1 MRRSSPESDS
11 HGDMLVALLSH
22 ERDQQA
28 VRSALPPE
36 VAVHFVT
43 RPACLAH
50 RMARGQPTAVLLEIA
65 DTQDNSTLRALAAFH
80 RHAATVPVCVYLT
93 LRPDVVQEVMH
104 LAVRGIVTDVIIP
117 GTDNLRQRL
126 RDLLRH
132 AHVRDEEV
140 ALRRVW
146 RMWTPPEARDIVTAC
161 MAASHGVASVADV
174 ARRLSRSP
182 RTVERQV
189 TQAGLPPV
197 HRVLRWS
204 RLLRAAHRLERPGAN
219 VKQVAAEL
227 GYPSSHALAQRLYR
241 HTGLTL
247 TELRTGGFGG
257 LSAYVQARLLA
268 ARTGA
273 ANGGKSKRGLRR
285 DGK

>member
-11 HGDMLVALLSH
+11 QVDTLVALLVH
-22 ERDQQA
+22 ERDRQA
-28 VRSALPPE
+28 VRSALPAE

-43 RPACLAH
+43 RLACLGQ
-50 RMARGQPTAVLLEIA
+50 RMPRTQATAVLLEIA
-65 DTQDNSTLRALAAFH
+65 DTRDNSTLRALAAFH
-80 RHAATVPVCVYLT
+80 RRAATVPVCVYLT

-126 RDLLRH
+126 RALLRH

-146 RMWTPPEARDIVTAC
+146 RMWTPPEARDIVAAC
-161 MAASHGVASVADV
+161 MAASHGVASVGDV

-219 VKQVAAEL
+219 IKQIAAEL
-227 GYPSSHALAQRLYR
+227 GYPSSHALAQRLHR

-273 ANGGKSKRGLRR
+273 ANGRKSKRRRGR